1 MAHFDNAPCGL
12 FQAHHAG
19 GTGSLLAAGGV
30 AMIQRA
36 TFLTLV
42 GLSLAL
48 WPASCLAKD
57 AEAPEQLISLERP
70 GPREF
75 VRDQAHLISEKDQQQ
90 VKQIADRLLTE
101 KAVPIIVVT
110 INSMADHARIK
121 MRIEAF
127 ARLLFDQWAIGEA
140 KLNGEDWNR
149 GILLLVSKGDRKARI
164 ELGAGWRHDNDRQC
178 EQIMEQTIIP
188 HFQEGDF
195 SGGLLA
201 GVKALD
207 QMARGLKLPHAAAGA
222 HAGQGAAGQRSGTP
236 SPLAIL
242 VMVAMAAVAVFTVVS
257 LVRNGMHGWGW
268 LLWAGV
274 FALLGTILY
283 SLMTNS
289 GGGDSGG
296 GFSGGSFGGG
306 SSGGGGATGSWLL
319 T

>member
-12 FQAHHAG
+12 LHAHHVR
-19 GTGSLLAAGGV
+19 GTWSLLAAGSA
-30 AMIQRA
+30 AMIPRA
-36 TFLTLV
+36 AFLTLV
-42 GLSLAL
+42 GLLPAL

-75 VRDQAHLISEKDQQQ
+75 VRDQAHLISDKDQQQ
-90 VKQIADRLLTE
+90 IKQIADRLLTE

-127 ARLLFDQWAIGEA
+127 ARLLFDQWSIGEA

-188 HFQEGDF
+188 HFKEGDF
-195 SGGLLA
+195 SGGILA

-207 QMARGLKLPHAAAGA
+207 QMARGLKLPHAAAGQR
-222 HAGQGAAGQRSGTP
+222 AGTGAAGHPSGAP

-242 VMVAMAAVAVFTVVS
+242 VMVAMGGVAVFTVVS

-283 SLMTNS
+283 SLMANS
-289 GGGDSGG
+289 GGGDGSGG

-306 SSGGGGATGSWLL
+306 SSGGGGATGSW
-319 T
+319 